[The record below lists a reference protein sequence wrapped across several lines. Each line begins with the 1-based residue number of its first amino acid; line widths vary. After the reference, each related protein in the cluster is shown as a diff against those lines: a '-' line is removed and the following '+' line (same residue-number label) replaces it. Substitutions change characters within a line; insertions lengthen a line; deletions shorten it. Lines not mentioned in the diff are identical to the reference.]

1 MCFSSR
7 LDSPRLYLYDT
18 DGTVKLQK
26 SLDEPMFKSHLDF
39 KESEWLKDPSNK
51 KRTYML
57 FESIA
62 TYGNKVYLLYIDHD
76 PVEGVMCNK
85 LVELTYENNDF
96 KVSNHYALAMNGW
109 YEVINLLDEDRL
121 IAFDAKASAFC
132 VYDL

>member
-1 MCFSSR
+1 MTMCFSSR
-7 LDSPRLYLYDT
+7 LD
-18 DGTVKLQK
+18 
-26 SLDEPMFKSHLDF
+26 
-39 KESEWLKDPSNK
+39 PSNK
-51 KRTYML
+51 KNTYSL
-57 FESIA
+57 FSSIA

-132 VYDL
+132 VFDFLIWKVSTTRLK

>member
-1 MCFSSR
+1 MQVARKMTMCFSSR

-26 SLDEPMFKSHLDF
+26 SLDEPMFKSRLDF

-96 KVSNHYALAMNGW
+96 KVSNHYALAMNG
-109 YEVINLLDEDRL
+109 
-121 IAFDAKASAFC
+121 
-132 VYDL
+132 